1 VSGLTDAR
9 TLGKSALLSLGAY
22 LGSLRTYSPNNA
34 IVLKSREQLLEALK
48 ARESDHTLRIQL
60 LDNACFANDQL
71 LNLSINEFERSAEL
85 TKLLRD
91 FGVGEVVFGPDVDRS
106 HLESLAAEF
115 SNVIHGTT
123 ARLPD
128 KVGAIQLLPLHV
140 SAAASMVDSHRLAL
154 WLVSGLNYG
163 IEALQESVDGGEE
176 PSMTPFMQHLRLT
189 VDLMEEHEQV
199 FQLLTANRS
208 QMIVDGDPIHSSL
221 RTIEVLGF
229 GSSIGLSKTAL
240 VTLGLAS
247 IIDQV
252 TANQGPDA
260 AVQLAAGLSTL
271 GDLTPGVML
280 TLWDVE
286 ILRQGGRGGSL
297 AMMVEVADQYVRLTH
312 KQAKERDADAFW
324 TQLAR
329 LVPSA
334 RSIVNLFRH
343 WKGNIPIG
351 AIVRHP
357 DHGQCIVV
365 DYTGE
370 AGACRL
376 VSFSEWGVLAD
387 PVESEVVDL
396 EASYLGP
403 THALCL
409 PNSEE
414 ARRIDRTKE
423 PPFVLSETYLRTQLQ
438 IGDTLGGRRN
448 DRIEIL
454 GLAGRGAQATVFHAR
469 DRRLDR
475 DIAVKQARVSG
486 ASALSKMLGRFE
498 AELRLSS
505 KVSHAHVLQVY
516 DCGELEA
523 GTPYVVLEWME
534 HGDLGRLLDS
544 AWSLGLQLPI
554 AHVQYYALSI
564 ASAMRAVH
572 AAGIVHR
579 DIKPGNVLIRGDG
592 VAKLTDFG
600 IAQSA
605 ADRST
610 EKTKTS
616 RTEGTLGYMAPEHLA
631 GAPGP
636 QSDIFSFGV
645 TVFQLLTAA
654 LPVQNDRKGRPGGT
668 IEDGEWELLPSEWR
682 EAVRGMTTP
691 DPRERLQTFDAVIE
705 RLRSIH
711 IVESPNR
718 SLLPADRLPPLP
730 DNESISFIDG
740 TASGSFTADIPVE
753 GNENET
759 VFIDDL

>member
-1 VSGLTDAR
+1 MSETIDAR
-9 TLGKSALLSLGAY
+9 TVGKSTLLSLGAY

-34 IVLKSREQLLEALK
+34 IVSRSREQLLEALQ
-48 ARESDHTLRIQL
+48 ARDPGHTLRIQL
-60 LDNACFANDQL
+60 LDNACFANDRL
-71 LNLSINEFERSAEL
+71 LNLTLNEFERAMEV

-91 FGVGEVVFGPDVDRS
+91 LGVGEVIFGPGVERT
-106 HLESLAAEF
+106 HLNTLAAEF
-115 SNVIHGTT
+115 SAVIHGT
-123 ARLPD
+123 AERLPSQ
-128 KVGAIQLLPLHV
+128 VGPIELLPLHA
-140 SAAASMVDSHRLAL
+140 SASASMVDSHRLAL

-176 PSMTPFMQHLRLT
+176 PNMAPFMQHMRLT
-189 VDLMEEHEQV
+189 VDLMEDHGQV

-208 QMIVDGDPIHSSL
+208 QLIVDGDPIHSSL
-221 RTIEVLGF
+221 RTIEALGL
-229 GSSIGLSKTAL
+229 GTSIGLSKTAL
-240 VTLGLAS
+240 ITLGLAS
-247 IIDQV
+247 ILDQV

-260 AVQLAAGLSTL
+260 AVQFAAGLSTL
-271 GDLTPGVML
+271 GELTPGVML

-286 ILRQGGRGGSL
+286 VLRTGGRGGAL
-297 AMMVEVADQYVRLTH
+297 ALMIEVVDQYVRLTH

-343 WKGNIPIG
+343 WKGNIPTG

-357 DHGQCIVV
+357 DHGQCIVM
-365 DYTGE
+365 DY
-370 AGACRL
+370 AGDAGSCRL
-376 VSFSEWGVLAD
+376 VSFSEWGVLAN
-387 PVESEVVDL
+387 PFEAEVVDL

-409 PNSEE
+409 ADSEE
-414 ARRIDRTKE
+414 ARRIDQNKE
-423 PPFVLSETYLRTQLQ
+423 PPFVLPETYLRTQLQ
-438 IGDTLGGRRN
+438 VGDTLGGRRN

-454 GLAGRGAQATVFHAR
+454 SLAGRGAQATVFHAR
-469 DRRLDR
+469 DHRLAR

-486 ASALSKMLGRFE
+486 ASALSKMQERFE

-505 KVSHAHVLQVY
+505 QVTHAHVLQVY

-544 AWSLGLQLPI
+544 AWRQGLQLPI

-600 IAQSA
+600 IAQGTT
-605 ADRST
+605 DRGSGHT
-610 EKTKTS
+610 ETG
-616 RTEGTLGYMAPEHLA
+616 RTVGTLGYMAPEHLS
-631 GAPGP
+631 GVPGT
-636 QSDIFSFGV
+636 QSDVFSFGV

-654 LPVQNDRKGRPGGT
+654 LPVQNDRNGRPGGV
-668 IEDGEWELLPSEWR
+668 IDEREWALLPNDWR
-682 EAVRGMTTP
+682 EPIRAMTAPDMDMRLNNFDEVIDILRGIDGAECPQRTLM
-691 DPRERLQTFDAVIE
+691 A
-705 RLRSIH
+705 
-711 IVESPNR
+711 
-718 SLLPADRLPPLP
+718 ADRLPPLP
-730 DNESISFIDG
+730 DNESISFTDG
-740 TASGSFTADIPVE
+740 QSSGSFTADVAVD